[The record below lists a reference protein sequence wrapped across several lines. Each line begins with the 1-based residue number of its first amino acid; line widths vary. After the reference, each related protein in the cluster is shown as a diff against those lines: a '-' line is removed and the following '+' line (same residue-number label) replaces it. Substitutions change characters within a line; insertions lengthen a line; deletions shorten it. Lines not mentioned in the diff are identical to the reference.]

1 VTVLLDASPA
11 SFNAFRASFRG
22 PLVWQARGPSTQG
35 AVAAVALALV
45 AVLLLLVS
53 LVAAAGFA
61 VIAPRRPRQPRLL
74 PAVGATPEQLRMVMV
89 AGGAIVGVIAAVAG
103 TVLGLALWLVAAPH
117 LEAFAGHRIDRF
129 AIPWSLVA
137 LRMVLAVATA
147 TAAAWWPAR
156 VAAPLPVTLALSARP
171 PRPKP
176 AHRPALLAR
185 LLIVTGAGCLALADQ
200 SRPPLIIAGALAVA
214 P

>member
-1 VTVLLDASPA
+1 
-11 SFNAFRASFRG
+11 
-22 PLVWQARGPSTQG
+22 LVWQERGPSTQG

-61 VIAPRRPRQPRLL
+61 VIAARRQRQLGML
-74 PAVGATPEQLRMVMV
+74 AAIGATRKQLRMVMV

-137 LRMVLAVATA
+137 LGMGLAGGA
-147 TAAAWWPAR
+147 PAPPPGG
-156 VAAPLPVTLALSARP
+156 AAPGGP
-171 PRPKP
+171 PPPGPPPPP
-176 AHRPALLAR
+176 APPPPPPPPPPPA
-185 LLIVTGAGCLALADQ
+185 
-200 SRPPLIIAGALAVA
+200 PP
-214 P
+214 